1 MGCFHVELEHNSI
14 TFNYGEA
21 VKRVLNIIVSLAF
34 NLDKYFHKWEI
45 GALFH
50 GSATP
55 CNNCGLYLKP
65 DALTVWIPPYRA
77 VPLLTQRWRVNK
89 TAALEVHLKH
99 PIVVYRQKETSFLIL
114 FLTWVMAPA
123 GSSYPSLSFFL
134 PTNSTVTKKPVT
146 HVGRRQLVFKLQCL
160 CFLLSSDCSE
170 LSLKKW

>member
-1 MGCFHVELEHNSI
+1 MTLFFMGCFHVELEHNSI

-65 DALTVWIPPYRA
+65 DALTVWIPPYRGISLPSPYPA
-77 VPLLTQRWRVNK
+77 MKSKQNSSIGSAPQTPHSCLQAEGN
-89 TAALEVHLKH
+89 
-99 PIVVYRQKETSFLIL
+99 IFSDSL
-114 FLTWVMAPA
+114 FDMGHGTC
-123 GSSYPSLSFFL
+123 
-134 PTNSTVTKKPVT
+134 
-146 HVGRRQLVFKLQCL
+146 R
-160 CFLLSSDCSE
+160 
-170 LSLKKW
+170 